1 LRGTPLPT
9 PYHTAIPQ
17 ADAKVVCLR
26 NNQACSG
33 GHRRPVAAFR
43 FLNVPLRVCL
53 RQRALRGTP
62 LPTPYHA
69 AIPQADH

>member
-1 LRGTPLPT
+1 M
-9 PYHTAIPQ
+9 
-17 ADAKVVCLR
+17 VCLR

-43 FLNVPLRVCL
+43 LLNVPLRARL

-62 LPTPYHA
+62 LPTPYHT
-69 AIPQADH
+69 AITQTDAKMVCL